1 VPLNWGCILSKCPKC
16 EQVFSHVSLNAVN
29 VNAIGAAWNGV
40 SYDCPYCQT
49 SLGVSIDPIAIKT
62 DIVAD
67 LLKALRGQ

>member
-1 VPLNWGCILSKCPKC
+1 MSKCPKC
-16 EQVFSHVSLNAVN
+16 EQLFSQVSLKSVN
-29 VNAIGAAWNGV
+29 VNATGAVWNGV

-49 SLGVSIDPIAIKT
+49 SLGVSIDPIAIKA